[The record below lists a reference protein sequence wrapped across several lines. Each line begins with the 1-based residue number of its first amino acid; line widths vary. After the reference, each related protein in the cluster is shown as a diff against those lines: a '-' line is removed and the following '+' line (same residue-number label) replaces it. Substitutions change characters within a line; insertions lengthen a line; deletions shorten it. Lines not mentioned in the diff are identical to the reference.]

1 MDPEGWDVV
10 EKWFKEMEGKIHSFF
25 TEEESAD
32 LSEMAARL
40 GVPDDILNYVIRK
53 MVREGK
59 IEIIR
64 VRIRR

>member
-1 MDPEGWDVV
+1 VDPEGWDVF
-10 EKWFKEMEGKIHSFF
+10 EKWFKEMEGKILSLF

-40 GVPDDILNYVIRK
+40 GIPGDIVNYVIRK
-53 MVREGK
+53 MVQGGK

>member
-1 MDPEGWDVV
+1 MDREGWDVF
-10 EKWFKEMEGKIHSFF
+10 EKWFKDMEGKIRSLL

-32 LSEMAARL
+32 PAELAARL
-40 GVPDDILNYVIRK
+40 GIPGDILNYVIRK

-64 VRIRR
+64 VRVRR

>member
-1 MDPEGWDVV
+1 MDTEGSDVLQ
-10 EKWFKEMEGKIHSFF
+10 KWLKEMEGKIHSLL

-32 LSEMAARL
+32 PSEMAARL
-40 GVPDDILNYVIRK
+40 GVPGDILDYVVRK

>member
-1 MDPEGWDVV
+1 MDSERWDVF
-10 EKWFKEMEGKIHSFF
+10 EKWFKEMEGKIHSLF
-25 TEEESAD
+25 TQDESAD
-32 LSEMAARL
+32 PSEMAARL
-40 GVPDDILNYVIRK
+40 GIPSDILNYVIRK

>member
-1 MDPEGWDVV
+1 L
-10 EKWFKEMEGKIHSFF
+10 KETKGKIQSPF

-32 LSEMAARL
+32 PSEMAARF
-40 GVPDDILNYVIRK
+40 GIFSDIPNYVIRK

-64 VRIRR
+64 VPIRR

>member
-1 MDPEGWDVV
+1 VDPEGWDVF
-10 EKWFKEMEGKIHSFF
+10 EKWLKEMEGKILSLF

-32 LSEMAARL
+32 LSEMAAWL
-40 GVPDDILNYVIRK
+40 GIPGDILNYVIRK
-53 MVREGK
+53 MVRGGK

>member
-1 MDPEGWDVV
+1 MEPEGWAVF
-10 EKWFKEMEGKIHSFF
+10 EKWFKEIEGKIHSLF

-32 LSEMAARL
+32 PSEMAARL
-40 GVPDDILNYVIRK
+40 GIPGDILNCVIRK

-64 VRIRR
+64 VRVRR

>member
-1 MDPEGWDVV
+1 MDPEGWDVF
-10 EKWFKEMEGKIHSFF
+10 EKWFKEMEGKIFSLF

-32 LSEMAARL
+32 VSEMAARL
-40 GVPDDILNYVIRK
+40 GIPSDILNYVIRK

>member
-1 MDPEGWDVV
+1 VDPEGWDVF
-10 EKWFKEMEGKIHSFF
+10 EKWLKEMEGKILSLF

-40 GVPDDILNYVIRK
+40 GIPGDIMNYVIRK
-53 MVREGK
+53 MVRGGK

>member
-1 MDPEGWDVV
+1 MDLEGWDVFQ
-10 EKWFKEMEGKIHSFF
+10 KWFREMEGKILSLF
-25 TEEESAD
+25 TEEEAAD
-32 LSEMAARL
+32 PSEMAARL
-40 GVPDDILNYVIRK
+40 GIPGDILNYVIRK

>member
-1 MDPEGWDVV
+1 MDPEGWDVF
-10 EKWFKEMEGKIHSFF
+10 EKWFKEMEGKVHSLF
-25 TEEESAD
+25 TEKESAD
-32 LSEMAARL
+32 PSEMAARL
-40 GVPDDILNYVIRK
+40 GIPGDILNYVIRK

>member
-1 MDPEGWDVV
+1 MDPEGWDVF
-10 EKWFKEMEGKIHSFF
+10 EKWFKEMEGKILSLF

-32 LSEMAARL
+32 PSEMAARL
-40 GVPDDILNYVIRK
+40 GVRGDILNYVIRK